1 MRGIY
6 CRLLAFLAMI
16 CLLLPDLAL
25 AAGGKAEM
33 LVVVADKRVVSWGPT
48 LWFLDIYNTNPTMFG
63 VWCVILTAVIGCS
76 LGLLAD
82 FIMGR
87 TGLDLTSRKIIE
99 H

>member
-33 LVVVADKRVVSWGPT
+33 LVVVADKRSGFPGAHIVVPGHLQHEPDNVRGLVRDSHRG
-48 LWFLDIYNTNPTMFG
+48 YR
-63 VWCVILTAVIGCS
+63 
-76 LGLLAD
+76 LLAR
-82 FIMGR
+82 IAR
-87 TGLDLTSRKIIE
+87 
-99 H
+99 